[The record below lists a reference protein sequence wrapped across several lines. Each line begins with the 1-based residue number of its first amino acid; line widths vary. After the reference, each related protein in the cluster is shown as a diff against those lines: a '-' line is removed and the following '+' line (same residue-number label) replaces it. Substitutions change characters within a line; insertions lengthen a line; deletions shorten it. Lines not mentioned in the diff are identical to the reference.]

1 MIKNFFIGLSAYGR
15 AIRLISS
22 LGLWSY
28 FLIPALISIALA
40 GLIFGLAWNLGDD
53 LGSFL
58 LSWYPWQTG
67 AETVGKAGNVLGSVL
82 IIILGLI
89 LYKNLVMAL
98 ASPFMSQMSERI
110 ERKLSP
116 SYTPKAFSSG
126 RMLRELMRGL
136 RIALRNIT
144 RELFFTVL
152 LILIGLIPLFS
163 PFVAVAI
170 FLVQAY
176 YAGFGSMDYTLERH
190 YSVRG
195 SIQFVRRY
203 RGIAL
208 GNGAVFI
215 LLLMTGIGFLF
226 ALPLSTAAATPVVI
240 KRLGADDGVIL

>member
-15 AIRLISS
+15 ALRLISS

-28 FLIPALISIALA
+28 FLIPALISLALA
-40 GLIFGLAWNLGDD
+40 ALIFGLAWNMGDD
-53 LGSFL
+53 LGGFL
-58 LSWYPWQTG
+58 INWYPWQTG
-67 AETVGKAGNVLGSVL
+67 AETIAGVGNVLGTVL
-82 IIILGLI
+82 IIVLGLI

-110 ERKLSP
+110 ERRISP
-116 SYTPKAFSSG
+116 TYVSASFSSG
-126 RMLRELMRGL
+126 RMVREILRGL

-144 RELFFTVL
+144 REIFFTIL
-152 LILIGLIPLFS
+152 LILLGLIPFFS

-170 FLVQAY
+170 FLVQSY

-190 YSVRG
+190 CNVRE

-226 ALPLSTAAATPVVI
+226 ALPLSTAAATPVVV
-240 KRLGADDGVIL
+240 KRL